1 MSQARSFDA
10 EGKIYRLIY
19 RSHSCIVEP
28 GRREALGELFT
39 AARSHNKQAGISGAL
54 LVLDDIFVQTLE
66 GDEQEVQSLLDRI
79 RADRRHDGL
88 EVLETTLA
96 NGRVFARWSMAKVA
110 PEGDEPDINLIAH
123 VNGIAAAAP
132 RGDTTA
138 EQEAVLAVMRD
149 AARGRALA

>member
-1 MSQARSFDA
+1 
-10 EGKIYRLIY
+10 
-19 RSHSCIVEP
+19 
-28 GRREALGELFT
+28 
-39 AARSHNKQAGISGAL
+39 
-54 LVLDDIFVQTLE
+54 VQTLE

-79 RADRRHDGL
+79 RADRRHDAL

-110 PEGDEPDINLIAH
+110 AEGDEPDINLIAH
-123 VNGIAAAAP
+123 VNGISAAAS
-132 RGDTTA
+132 RGDATA